1 MGKWENTIVMFLSD
15 NGASAEIMVRA
26 DGHDPEAPMGSAPT
40 YLCLGPGWST
50 ACNTPFRRHKTW
62 THEGGTSTPLIVSW
76 PDGITARGESS
87 DLAQTHPEKL
97 QQLVK
102 AWETSTEE
110 FTELAKDDL
119 SKQELEQAKGK
130 SDRSD
135 AMKKA
140 QEEAKR
146 WSQ

>member
-1 MGKWENTIVMFLSD
+1 MFYTGDFNEHDQLWWFHDNHRAIRVGDWKAVASKDEPWELYDLSVD
-15 NGASAEIMVRA
+15 
-26 DGHDPEAPMGSAPT
+26 
-40 YLCLGPGWST
+40 
-50 ACNTPFRRHKTW
+50 
-62 THEGGTSTPLIVSW
+62 
-76 PDGITARGESS
+76 RGESS

-110 FTELAKDDL
+110 FTELAKEGL

-146 WSQ
+146 RSQ